1 MCILKDLS
9 VKIKILL
16 LAVIM
21 LVITCI
27 VAAVGIFSNH
37 QSKQAADDMYNRNLM
52 TTQYLNEATVQLRT
66 MESDVDYLL
75 LQDFT
80 PENQK
85 LLIDDLIAKAK
96 TIQGDADKIKEIDTG
111 ERAQE
116 SLQKLDGNLADFITS
131 AEGAKSLTTSQEDK
145 AKLMK
150 SLGGVKEIS
159 ARLSELTPDNIQQ
172 GKLLF
177 EASNTVYERTIKI
190 FLAILLAGLV
200 IGVVAARIIS
210 KNIADPLEESVG
222 LLNAVADGDL
232 TQELPVELADR
243 RDEVGEMVASLE
255 KMQGALRAF
264 LKDVHEE
271 AERSVAMV
279 HEVQELVG
287 ALNDGAQDMS
297 AVTEEM
303 AAGMEETAA
312 STSNLENLSDQISAS
327 VKSNADEAE
336 KSEAYTNEVA
346 ERASKLKQDM
356 DASSKKAQDVYHQT
370 KDSVEEAIEAAKV
383 VDNITLLTKDITDIA
398 EQTNLLALNA
408 AIEAAR
414 AGEAGRGF
422 SVVAD
427 EVRKLAEQSQ
437 QTAEKIQSLTGRVTS
452 SVSDLSEGANG
463 LLQFMEQNIAKD
475 YEAITKT
482 ADQYRADADYLRD
495 FARKSSEA
503 SQGIT
508 NDVDTMN
515 NAITQI
521 AKATQEE
528 AQGNTQ
534 VAEKVTEVADKA
546 NQILEKVRESQ
557 EGAEKLKEQVAKF
570 KV

>member
-66 MESDVDYLL
+66 MESDVNFLL

-85 LLIDDLIAKAK
+85 LLLDDLIAKAK

-111 ERAQE
+111 ERAQASIE
-116 SLQKLDGNLADFITS
+116 KLNGNLSDFITS
-131 AEGAKSLTTSQEDK
+131 AESAKSLTTSQEDK

-150 SLGGVKEIS
+150 SLSGVKEIS

-177 EASNTVYERTIKI
+177 EQSNAVYERSIKI
-190 FLAILLAGLV
+190 FLGIILAGLI
-200 IGVVAARIIS
+200 IGVAAARIIS

-408 AIEAAR
+408 SIEAAR
-414 AGEAGRGF
+414 AGEHGRGF
-422 SVVAD
+422 TVVAE
-427 EVRKLAEQSQ
+427 EVGKLANESQ
-437 QTAEKIQSLTGRVTS
+437 HSAEKIARLIKNIQTDTDQAVASMQEGRAAVKEGAASVESLRTMFQSINEHVG
-452 SVSDLSEGANG
+452 SVSD
-463 LLQFMEQNIAKD
+463 QIEQIS
-475 YEAITKT
+475 T
-482 ADQYRADADYLRD
+482 A
-495 FARKSSEA
+495 
-503 SQGIT
+503 
-508 NDVDTMN
+508 V
-515 NAITQI
+515 
-521 AKATQEE
+521 
-528 AQGNTQ
+528 
-534 VAEKVTEVADKA
+534 EKVAHSAEIITHGVANIGTHSDNVSSHIQSVSAATEEQSASA
-546 NQILEKVRESQ
+546 EEIASASESL
-557 EGAEKLKEQVAKF
+557 AKLAQDQQQALAHF
-570 KV
+570 QF

>member
-1 MCILKDLS
+1 MKDLS

-66 MESDVDYLL
+66 MESDVNFLL

-85 LLIDDLIAKAK
+85 LLLDDLIAKAK
-96 TIQGDADKIKEIDTG
+96 TIQGDADKIKDIDTG
-111 ERAQE
+111 DRAQE
-116 SLQKLDGNLADFITS
+116 SLQKLNGNISDFITS

-150 SLGGVKEIS
+150 SLSGVKEIS
-159 ARLSELTPDNIQQ
+159 ARIAELTPDNIQQ

-177 EASNTVYERTIKI
+177 EQSNAVYERSIKI
-190 FLAILLAGLV
+190 FLGIILAGLI
-200 IGVVAARIIS
+200 IGVAAARIIS

-232 TQELPVELADR
+232 TQDLPPELADR

-255 KMQGALRAF
+255 KMQQALRKF

-356 DASSKKAQDVYHQT
+356 DASSKKAYDVYHQT
-370 KDSVEEAIEAAKV
+370 KDSVEDAIEAAKV

-452 SVSDLSEGANG
+452 SVGDLSEGANG

-482 ADQYRADADYLRD
+482 AEQYLADADYMRD
-495 FARKSSEA
+495 FARAGKQT

-508 NDVDTMN
+508 DDVETMN
-515 NAITQI
+515 NAMTQI

>member
-85 LLIDDLIAKAK
+85 LLLDDLIAKAK

-437 QTAEKIQSLTGRVTS
+437 QTAEKIQALTGKVTS
-452 SVSDLSEGANG
+452 SVNNLSEGANG

-515 NAITQI
+515 NAMTQI

-534 VAEKVTEVADKA
+534 VAEKVTEVAEKA

>member
-1 MCILKDLS
+1 MKNIS
-9 VKIKILL
+9 VKIKVLL

-27 VAAVGIFSNH
+27 VAGVGIYSNH
-37 QSKQAADDMYNRNLM
+37 QSKQATDDMYNHNLM
-52 TTQYLNEATVQLRT
+52 TTQYLNDATVQLRT
-66 MESDVDYLL
+66 MESDADFLL

-80 PENQK
+80 VENQK
-85 LLIDDLIAKAK
+85 LLIDDMIKKAKA
-96 TIQGDADKIKEIDTG
+96 IQGDADKIKEIDDG

-116 SLQKLDGNLADFITS
+116 SLAKLDQNINDFLTA
-131 AEGAKSLTTSQEDK
+131 AEGAKSLTNSPEDK

-159 ARLSELTPDNIQQ
+159 ARIAELTPDNIQQ
-172 GKLLF
+172 GKLHF
-177 EASNTVYERTIKI
+177 EESNAVYERTIKI
-190 FLAILLAGLV
+190 FLGILLAGLV
-200 IGVVAARIIS
+200 IGVVAARLIA
-210 KNIADPLEESVG
+210 KGIADPLEESVG

-232 TQELPVELADR
+232 TQELPPELAER
-243 RDEVGEMVASLE
+243 RDEVGEMIGALE
-255 KMQGALRAF
+255 KMQASLRSF
-264 LKDVHEE
+264 LKDVHDE

-279 HEVQELVG
+279 GEVQDLVG
-287 ALNDGAQDMS
+287 SLNDSAQDMS

-327 VKSNADEAE
+327 VKANADEAQ

-346 ERASKLKQDM
+346 ERASQLKKDM
-356 DASSKKAQDVYHQT
+356 DASSKQAYDVYHQT
-370 KDSVEEAIEAAKV
+370 KGSVEEAIEAAKV
-383 VDNITLLTKDITDIA
+383 VDHITTLTNDITGIA

-437 QTAEKIQSLTGRVTS
+437 QTAEKIQALTSKVTG
-452 SVSDLSEGANG
+452 SVNNLSEGANG
-463 LLQFMEQNIAKD
+463 LLQFMEQNVTKD
-475 YEAITKT
+475 YEAILKT
-482 ADQYRADADYLRD
+482 ADQYRTDADYLRD
-495 FARKSSEA
+495 FSRKSNTA
-503 SQGIT
+503 SQAISD
-508 NDVDTMN
+508 DVDTMN
-515 NAITQI
+515 NAMTQI

-534 VAEKVTEVADKA
+534 VAEKVTQVAEKA
-546 NQILEKVRESQ
+546 NAILAKVHESQ
-557 EGAEKLKEQVAKF
+557 EGAERLKEQVAKF

>member
-1 MCILKDLS
+1 MKDLS

-27 VAAVGIFSNH
+27 VAAVGIYSNH

-85 LLIDDLIAKAK
+85 KLIDDLIAKAK
-96 TIQGDADKIKEIDTG
+96 TIQGDADKIKDIDTG
-111 ERAQE
+111 DRAQE
-116 SLQKLDGNLADFITS
+116 SLQKLNGNISDFITS

-150 SLGGVKEIS
+150 SLSGVKEIS
-159 ARLSELTPDNIQQ
+159 ARIAELTPDNIQQ

-177 EASNTVYERTIKI
+177 EQSNAVYERSIKI
-190 FLAILLAGLV
+190 FLGIILAGLI
-200 IGVVAARIIS
+200 IGVAAARIIS

-232 TQELPVELADR
+232 TQDLPPELADR

-255 KMQGALRAF
+255 KMQQALRTF

-356 DASSKKAQDVYHQT
+356 DASSKKAYDVYHQT
-370 KDSVEEAIEAAKV
+370 KDSVEDAIEAAKV

-463 LLQFMEQNIAKD
+463 LLQFMEQNVAKD

-495 FARKSSEA
+495 FARKSNEA
-503 SQGIT
+503 SQGISG
-508 NDVDTMN
+508 DVDTMN
-515 NAITQI
+515 NAMTQI

>member
-557 EGAEKLKEQVAKF
+557 EGADKLKEQVAKF

>member
-27 VAAVGIFSNH
+27 VAAVGIYSNH

-96 TIQGDADKIKEIDTG
+96 TIQGDADKIKDIDTG
-111 ERAQE
+111 DRAQASIE
-116 SLQKLDGNLADFITS
+116 KLNGNLSDFITS
-131 AEGAKSLTTSQEDK
+131 AESAKSLTTSQEDK

-150 SLGGVKEIS
+150 SLSGVKEIS

-177 EASNTVYERTIKI
+177 EQSNAVYERSIKI
-190 FLAILLAGLV
+190 FLGIILAGLI
-200 IGVVAARIIS
+200 IGVAAARIIS

-232 TQELPVELADR
+232 TQELPPELADR
-243 RDEVGEMVASLE
+243 SDEVGEMVASLE
-255 KMQGALRAF
+255 KMQQALRTF

-271 AERSVAMV
+271 AERSVTMV

-356 DASSKKAQDVYHQT
+356 DASSKRAEDVYHQT
-370 KDSVEEAIEAAKV
+370 KGSVEQAIEAAKV

-398 EQTNLLALNA
+398 EQTN
-408 AIEAAR
+408 
-414 AGEAGRGF
+414 GF

-437 QTAEKIQSLTGRVTS
+437 ETAEKIQALTGKVTS
-452 SVSDLSEGANG
+452 SVNNLSEGANG

-515 NAITQI
+515 NAMTQI

-534 VAEKVTEVADKA
+534 VAEKVTEVAEKA

-557 EGAEKLKEQVAKF
+557 EGAEKLKIVMKESPPEMAGDSF
-570 KV
+570 FL

>member
-27 VAAVGIFSNH
+27 VAAVGIYSNH

-534 VAEKVTEVADKA
+534 VAEKVTEVAEKA

>member
-1 MCILKDLS
+1 MKNIS
-9 VKIKILL
+9 VKIKVLL

-27 VAAVGIFSNH
+27 VAGVGIYSNH
-37 QSKQAADDMYNRNLM
+37 QSKQATDDMYNHNLM
-52 TTQYLNEATVQLRT
+52 TTQYLNDATVQLRT
-66 MESDVDYLL
+66 MESDADFLL

-80 PENQK
+80 VENQK
-85 LLIDDLIAKAK
+85 LLIDDMIKKAKA
-96 TIQGDADKIKEIDTG
+96 IQGDADKIKEIDDG

-116 SLQKLDGNLADFITS
+116 SLAKLDQNINDFLTA
-131 AEGAKSLTTSQEDK
+131 AEGAKSLTNSPEDK

-159 ARLSELTPDNIQQ
+159 ARIAELTPDNIQQ
-172 GKLLF
+172 GKLHF
-177 EASNTVYERTIKI
+177 EESNAVYDRTIKI
-190 FLAILLAGLV
+190 FLGILLAGLV
-200 IGVVAARIIS
+200 IGVVAARLIA
-210 KNIADPLEESVG
+210 KGIADPLEESVG

-232 TQELPVELADR
+232 TQELPPELAER
-243 RDEVGEMVASLE
+243 RDEVGEMIGALE
-255 KMQGALRAF
+255 KMQASLRSF
-264 LKDVHEE
+264 LKDVHDE

-279 HEVQELVG
+279 GEVQDLVG
-287 ALNDGAQDMS
+287 SLNDSAQDMS

-327 VKSNADEAE
+327 VKANADEAQ

-346 ERASKLKQDM
+346 ERASQLKKDM
-356 DASSKKAQDVYHQT
+356 DASSKQAYDVYHQT
-370 KDSVEEAIEAAKV
+370 KGSVEEAIEAAKV
-383 VDNITLLTKDITDIA
+383 VDHITTLTNDITGIA

-437 QTAEKIQSLTGRVTS
+437 QTAEKIQALTSKVTG
-452 SVSDLSEGANG
+452 SVNNLSEGANG
-463 LLQFMEQNIAKD
+463 LLQFMEQNVTKD
-475 YEAITKT
+475 YEAILKT
-482 ADQYRADADYLRD
+482 ADQYRTDADYLRD
-495 FARKSSEA
+495 FSRKSNTA
-503 SQGIT
+503 SQAISD
-508 NDVDTMN
+508 DVDTMN
-515 NAITQI
+515 NAMTQI

-534 VAEKVTEVADKA
+534 VAEKVTQVAEKA
-546 NQILEKVRESQ
+546 NAILAKVHESQ
-557 EGAEKLKEQVAKF
+557 EGAERLKEQVAKF

>member
-515 NAITQI
+515 NAMTQI

-557 EGAEKLKEQVAKF
+557 EGADKLKEQVAKF

>member
-66 MESDVDYLL
+66 MESDVNFLL

-85 LLIDDLIAKAK
+85 LLLDDLIAKAK
-96 TIQGDADKIKEIDTG
+96 TIQGDADKIKDIDTG
-111 ERAQE
+111 DRAQE
-116 SLQKLDGNLADFITS
+116 SLQKLNGNISDFITS

-150 SLGGVKEIS
+150 SLSGVKEIS
-159 ARLSELTPDNIQQ
+159 ARIAELTPDNIQQ

-177 EASNTVYERTIKI
+177 EQSNAVYERSIKI
-190 FLAILLAGLV
+190 FLGIILAGLI
-200 IGVVAARIIS
+200 IGVAAARIIS

-232 TQELPVELADR
+232 TQDLPPELADR

-255 KMQGALRAF
+255 KMQQALRTF

-271 AERSVAMV
+271 AERSVTMV

-356 DASSKKAQDVYHQT
+356 DASSKKAYDVYHQT
-370 KDSVEEAIEAAKV
+370 KDSVEDAIEAAKV

-463 LLQFMEQNIAKD
+463 LLQFMEQNVAKD

-515 NAITQI
+515 NAMTQI

>member
-1 MCILKDLS
+1 MKDLS

-85 LLIDDLIAKAK
+85 KLIDDLIAKAK
-96 TIQGDADKIKEIDTG
+96 TIQGDADKIKDIDTG
-111 ERAQE
+111 DRAQE

-534 VAEKVTEVADKA
+534 VAEKVTEVAEKA

>member
-80 PENQK
+80 PENQE

-534 VAEKVTEVADKA
+534 VAEKVTEVAEKA

>member
-1 MCILKDLS
+1 MKDLS

-27 VAAVGIFSNH
+27 VAAVGIYSNH

-96 TIQGDADKIKEIDTG
+96 TIQGDADKIKDIDTG
-111 ERAQE
+111 DRAQASIE
-116 SLQKLDGNLADFITS
+116 KLNGNLSDFITS
-131 AEGAKSLTTSQEDK
+131 AESAKSLTTSQEDK

-150 SLGGVKEIS
+150 SLSGVKEIS

-177 EASNTVYERTIKI
+177 EQSNAVYERSIKI
-190 FLAILLAGLV
+190 FLGIILAGLI
-200 IGVVAARIIS
+200 IGVAAARIIS

-232 TQELPVELADR
+232 TQELPPELADR
-243 RDEVGEMVASLE
+243 SDEVGEMVASLE
-255 KMQGALRAF
+255 KMQQALRTF

-271 AERSVAMV
+271 AERSVTMV

-356 DASSKKAQDVYHQT
+356 DASSKRAEDVYHQT
-370 KDSVEEAIEAAKV
+370 KGSVEQAIEAAKV

-398 EQTNLLALNA
+398 EQTN
-408 AIEAAR
+408 
-414 AGEAGRGF
+414 GF

-437 QTAEKIQSLTGRVTS
+437 ETAEKIQALTGKVTS
-452 SVSDLSEGANG
+452 SVNNLSEGANG

-515 NAITQI
+515 NAMTQI

-534 VAEKVTEVADKA
+534 VAEKVTEVAEKA

-557 EGAEKLKEQVAKF
+557 EGAEKLKIVMKESPPEMAGDSF
-570 KV
+570 FL

>member
-37 QSKQAADDMYNRNLM
+37 QSKQAADDMYKRNLM

-85 LLIDDLIAKAK
+85 LLLDDLIAKAK

-534 VAEKVTEVADKA
+534 VAEKVTEVAEKA

>member
-80 PENQK
+80 QENQK

-370 KDSVEEAIEAAKV
+370 KDSVEDAIEAAKV

-534 VAEKVTEVADKA
+534 VAEKVTEVAEKA

>member
-1 MCILKDLS
+1 VCILKDLS

-66 MESDVDYLL
+66 MESDVNFLL

-85 LLIDDLIAKAK
+85 LLLDDLIAKAK
-96 TIQGDADKIKEIDTG
+96 TIQGDADKIKDIDTG
-111 ERAQE
+111 DRAQE
-116 SLQKLDGNLADFITS
+116 SLQKLNGNISDFITS

-150 SLGGVKEIS
+150 SLSGVKEIS
-159 ARLSELTPDNIQQ
+159 ARIAELTPDNIQQ

-177 EASNTVYERTIKI
+177 EQSNAVYERSIKI
-190 FLAILLAGLV
+190 FLGIILAGLI
-200 IGVVAARIIS
+200 IGVAAARIIS

-232 TQELPVELADR
+232 TQDLPPELADR

-255 KMQGALRAF
+255 KMQQALRTF

-271 AERSVAMV
+271 AERSVTMV

-356 DASSKKAQDVYHQT
+356 DASSKKAYDVYHQT
-370 KDSVEEAIEAAKV
+370 KDSVEDAIEAAKV

-463 LLQFMEQNIAKD
+463 LLQFMEQNVAKD

-515 NAITQI
+515 NAMTQI

>member
-414 AGEAGRGF
+414 AGEHGRGF

-557 EGAEKLKEQVAKF
+557 EGADKLKEQVAKF

>member
-1 MCILKDLS
+1 MCILKDFS

>member
-1 MCILKDLS
+1 MKNIS
-9 VKIKILL
+9 VKIKVLL

-27 VAAVGIFSNH
+27 VAGVGIYSNH
-37 QSKQAADDMYNRNLM
+37 QSKQATDDMYNHNLM
-52 TTQYLNEATVQLRT
+52 TTQYLNDATVQLRT
-66 MESDVDYLL
+66 MESDADFLL

-80 PENQK
+80 VENQK
-85 LLIDDLIAKAK
+85 LLIDDMIKKAK
-96 TIQGDADKIKEIDTG
+96 TIQGDADKIKEIDDG

-116 SLQKLDGNLADFITS
+116 SLAKLDQNINDFLTA
-131 AEGAKSLTTSQEDK
+131 AEGAKSLTNSPEDK

-159 ARLSELTPDNIQQ
+159 ARIAELTPDNIQQ
-172 GKLLF
+172 GKLHF
-177 EASNTVYERTIKI
+177 EESNAVYDRTIKI
-190 FLAILLAGLV
+190 FLGILLAGLV
-200 IGVVAARIIS
+200 VGVVAARLIA
-210 KNIADPLEESVG
+210 KGIADPLEESVG

-232 TQELPVELADR
+232 TQELPPELAER
-243 RDEVGEMVASLE
+243 RDEVGEMIGALE
-255 KMQGALRAF
+255 KMQASLRSF
-264 LKDVHEE
+264 LKDVHDE

-279 HEVQELVG
+279 GEVQDLVG
-287 ALNDGAQDMS
+287 SLNDSAQDMS

-327 VKSNADEAE
+327 VKANADEAQ

-346 ERASKLKQDM
+346 ERASQLKKDM
-356 DASSKKAQDVYHQT
+356 DASSKQAYDVYHQT
-370 KDSVEEAIEAAKV
+370 KGSVEEAIEAAKV
-383 VDNITLLTKDITDIA
+383 VDHITTLTNDITGIA

-437 QTAEKIQSLTGRVTS
+437 QTAEKIQALTSKVTG
-452 SVSDLSEGANG
+452 SVNNLSEGANG
-463 LLQFMEQNIAKD
+463 LLQFMEQNVTKD
-475 YEAITKT
+475 YEAILKT
-482 ADQYRADADYLRD
+482 ADQYRTDADYLRD
-495 FARKSSEA
+495 FSRKSNTA
-503 SQGIT
+503 SQAISD
-508 NDVDTMN
+508 DVDTMN
-515 NAITQI
+515 NAMTQI

-534 VAEKVTEVADKA
+534 VAEKVTQVAEKA
-546 NQILEKVRESQ
+546 NAILAKVHESQ
-557 EGAEKLKEQVAKF
+557 EGAERLKEQVAKF

>member
-1 MCILKDLS
+1 MKNIS
-9 VKIKILL
+9 VKIKVLL

-27 VAAVGIFSNH
+27 VAGVGIYSNH
-37 QSKQAADDMYNRNLM
+37 QSKQATDDMYNHNLM
-52 TTQYLNEATVQLRT
+52 TTQYLNDATVQLRT
-66 MESDVDYLL
+66 MESDADFLL

-80 PENQK
+80 VENQK
-85 LLIDDLIAKAK
+85 LLIDDMIKKAKA
-96 TIQGDADKIKEIDTG
+96 IQGDADKIKEIDDG

-116 SLQKLDGNLADFITS
+116 SLAKLDQNINDFLTA
-131 AEGAKSLTTSQEDK
+131 AEGAKSLTNSPEDK

-159 ARLSELTPDNIQQ
+159 ARIAELTPDNIQQ
-172 GKLLF
+172 GKLHF
-177 EASNTVYERTIKI
+177 EESNAVYERTIKI
-190 FLAILLAGLV
+190 FLGILLAGLV
-200 IGVVAARIIS
+200 IGVVAARLIA
-210 KNIADPLEESVG
+210 KGIADPLEESVG

-232 TQELPVELADR
+232 TQELPPELAER
-243 RDEVGEMVASLE
+243 RDEVGEMIGALE
-255 KMQGALRAF
+255 KMQASLRSF
-264 LKDVHEE
+264 LKDVHDE

-279 HEVQELVG
+279 GEVQDLVG
-287 ALNDGAQDMS
+287 SLNDSAQDMS

-327 VKSNADEAE
+327 VKANADEAQ

-346 ERASKLKQDM
+346 ERASQLKKDM
-356 DASSKKAQDVYHQT
+356 DASSKQAYDVYHQT
-370 KDSVEEAIEAAKV
+370 KGSVEEAIEAAKV
-383 VDNITLLTKDITDIA
+383 VDHITTLTNDITGIA

-437 QTAEKIQSLTGRVTS
+437 QTAEKIQALTSKVTG
-452 SVSDLSEGANG
+452 SVNNLSEGANG
-463 LLQFMEQNIAKD
+463 LLQFMEQNVTKD
-475 YEAITKT
+475 YEAILKT
-482 ADQYRADADYLRD
+482 ADQYRTDADYLRD
-495 FARKSSEA
+495 FSRKSNTA
-503 SQGIT
+503 SQAISD
-508 NDVDTMN
+508 DVDTMN
-515 NAITQI
+515 NAMTQI

-534 VAEKVTEVADKA
+534 VAEKVTQVAEKA

-557 EGAEKLKEQVAKF
+557 EGADKLKEQVAKF